1 MTRAVRGI
9 LFDLGDTVLNFGK
22 VDIHALFEKGAR
34 LAYEYLRQLDQ
45 PVPSFAR
52 YHRRQFWSIR
62 WNYLKSYFLR
72 REFNSLDLI
81 RGMCR
86 RYGQQLDDD
95 QLMELAWK
103 WYQPLSE
110 QATVEEGTRELLEGF
125 RERGLTLGIVSNTFV
140 PGEVLD
146 RHLTQEGLL
155 ELFPVRVYSCDIGYR
170 KPHARIFNV
179 ALRKTDLQAD
189 KTMFVG
195 DSLRADIEGANRMG
209 MISVLK
215 APEGSGGSSIKPR
228 YRIAQLADLEN
239 VLDRYDVG

>member
-34 LAYEYLRQLDQ
+34 LAHDYLRQLDQ

-62 WNYLKSYFLR
+62 WNYLKSHFLR

-81 RGMCR
+81 RSMCR

-110 QATVEEGTRELLEGF
+110 QATVEDGTRELLEGF
-125 RERGLTLGIVSNTFV
+125 RSRGLTLGIVSNTFV

-146 RHLTQEGLL
+146 RHLAQEGLL
-155 ELFPVRVYSCDIGYR
+155 GLFPVRVYSCDVGYR
-170 KPHARIFNV
+170 KPHAKIFNV
-179 ALRKTDLQAD
+179 ALRRTGLQAD
-189 KTMFVG
+189 QTIFVG

-215 APEGSGGSSIKPR
+215 APEGSSGSSITAR
-228 YRIAQLADLEN
+228 YRIARLADLES
-239 VLDRYDVG
+239 VLKRYQVD